1 MVALGLNKRIR
12 DGRIEHVLQ
21 IYEKTIS
28 VSYLYLAPTARVH
41 KETLLKKYKL

>member
-28 VSYLYLAPTARVH
+28 VSYIYLAPAEKIH
-41 KETLLKKYKL
+41 EETLLKKYKL

>member
-12 DGRIEHVLQ
+12 GGRIEHVLQ

-28 VSYLYLAPTARVH
+28 VSSIFGTNCKSTQRDI
-41 KETLLKKYKL
+41 TKKYKL